1 METVNFPD
9 VVSAAIASRPKP
21 IKSAEHQKPYPPAQ
35 FVSALR
41 ETIHPGTIRP
51 HATFSDGFWLWPRD
65 SYLNLPV
72 RLLHQSLGRVDT
84 SRCHRAA
91 QRWVLIS
98 LLSNFFL
105 LSVKGNR
112 TSKQKHMLGRIPAPR
127 PLDILQRLKAHS
139 VQLLFRPGSR
149 YDVHKRRLFT
159 LQLMSNCLN
168 ETENILCLL
177 VSFFFFF

>member
-41 ETIHPGTIRP
+41 ETIHPGTMRS
-51 HATFSDGFWLWPRD
+51 HATFSEGLWLRSRD

-84 SRCHRAA
+84 SRSHGAA

-105 LSVKGNR
+105 L
-112 TSKQKHMLGRIPAPR
+112 
-127 PLDILQRLKAHS
+127 
-139 VQLLFRPGSR
+139 
-149 YDVHKRRLFT
+149 
-159 LQLMSNCLN
+159 
-168 ETENILCLL
+168 
-177 VSFFFFF
+177 